1 MDQKNCSLK
10 SSDQKS
16 SDQKSSDQEI
26 SNQKISNQKIS
37 NQKDLPQKNS
47 LLKEIDFYLVTDSG
61 LSKKGTLSDVKEAVE
76 AGCKIVQYREKNRST
91 KEMIDEASEIKRI
104 CRGRAIFLVND
115 RIDVALAVDADGVHI
130 GQDDMPIETAKK
142 LLSPDKIIG
151 LTVHNVD
158 EAIEAEKSGADYVG
172 LGSIF
177 DTSTKKD
184 AGKGIGPARIREVK
198 NMIKIPV
205 VAIGGINKENC
216 RTVIENGADS
226 LVAISAIVCSG
237 DVKKETREFINIIR
251 EIKNPGSP

>member
-1 MDQKNCSLK
+1 MNPKNCS
-10 SSDQKS
+10 
-16 SDQKSSDQEI
+16 
-26 SNQKISNQKIS
+26 QKISNQKIS
-37 NQKDLPQKNS
+37 TQNDVSLKNS

-61 LSKKGTLSDVKEAVE
+61 LSKKGTLSDVKESVE
-76 AGCKIVQYREKNRST
+76 AGCKIIQYREKDKST

-104 CRGRAIFLVND
+104 CGDRAIFLVND

-130 GQDDMPIETAKK
+130 GQDDMPIETARK
-142 LLSPDKIIG
+142 LLGADKIIG

-158 EAIEAEKSGADYVG
+158 EAVEAEKKGADYVG

-198 NMIKIPV
+198 NAIKVPV

-216 RTVIENGADS
+216 RSVVENGADS
-226 LVAISAIVCSG
+226 LVAISAVVCSD
-237 DVKKETREFINIIR
+237 DVKKETREFIDIIK
-251 EIKNPGSP
+251 EIKNSSSP